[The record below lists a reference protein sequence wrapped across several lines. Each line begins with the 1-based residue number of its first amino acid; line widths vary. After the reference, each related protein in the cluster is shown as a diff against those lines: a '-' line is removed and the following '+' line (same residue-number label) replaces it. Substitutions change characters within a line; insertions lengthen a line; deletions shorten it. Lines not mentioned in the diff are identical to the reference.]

1 MAKYESGM
9 DEDYD
14 EFAKQTHRFVSKMKN
29 ASEIHFSISEFFQ
42 KLNEVFFF
50 RAGENFHG
58 IL

>member
-29 ASEIHFSISEFFQ
+29 ASEIHFSISEFSET
-42 KLNEVFFF
+42 K
-50 RAGENFHG
+50 
-58 IL
+58 